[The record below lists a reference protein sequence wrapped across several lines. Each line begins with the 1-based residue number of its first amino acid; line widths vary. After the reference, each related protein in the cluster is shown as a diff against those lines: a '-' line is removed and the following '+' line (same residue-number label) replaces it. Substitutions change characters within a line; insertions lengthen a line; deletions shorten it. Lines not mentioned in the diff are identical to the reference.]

1 MKRCK
6 AKAYASLPRARRLV
20 DRRVKPGDDD
30 GEAADA
36 GIPSLPRDLKH
47 WVPAFAGT
55 SGEMA

>member
-1 MKRCK
+1 M
-6 AKAYASLPRARRLV
+6 